1 MFLENE
7 SELCECGLTSF
18 RRIRLRQLV
27 WSFTPIAIF
36 YENFLSVKY
45 RRFSRS
51 CKEFSPKS
59 EKKKKTLNRPVSKMV
74 LFLRNP
80 RELGFSCDCII

>member
-59 EKKKKTLNRPVSKMV
+59 EKKKKNAESTGLENGVVSQKPEGTW
-74 LFLRNP
+74 LFM
-80 RELGFSCDCII
+80 